1 MMTSMTFQAASPF
14 FMRPPRG
21 ARWAAVAFLRL
32 IEALDLSRVSATA
45 RRHSRVEE
53 AESVRAM
60 ARSLE
65 ATEPGFAADLYA
77 AANRHE
83 ALGE

>member
-1 MMTSMTFQAASPF
+1 MTSMTFQAASPF

-21 ARWAAVAFLRL
+21 ARWAAAAFLRL
-32 IEALDLSRVSATA
+32 IDALDFSRTSAATQRA
-45 RRHSRVEE
+45 SRAEE

-60 ARSLE
+60 ARSVE
-65 ATEPGFAADLYA
+65 ASEPGFAADLYA

-83 ALGE
+83 AQGD